1 MIEIK
6 DWVVETPE
14 VQLLVEV
21 LVVQFLAENSMDRCL
36 AGYSPWGGK
45 ESDTTEQL
53 SMSLSERLVAQG
65 ASQVALVVKNPPVNA
80 GDRRDAGSIP
90 ESGRSP
96 EEGMATHS
104 NMLASGKS
112 WDFPQDRGAWQA

>member
-80 GDRRDAGSIP
+80 GDRRDAGSILG
-90 ESGRSP
+90 S
-96 EEGMATHS
+96 
-104 NMLASGKS
+104 
-112 WDFPQDRGAWQA
+112 

>member
-1 MIEIK
+1 
-6 DWVVETPE
+6 
-14 VQLLVEV
+14 
-21 LVVQFLAENSMDRCL
+21 MDRCL
-36 AGYSPWGGK
+36 AGYSPWSGK

-53 SMSLSERLVAQG
+53 SMSLSVRLVAQG

-80 GDRRDAGSIP
+80 GERRDAGLIP

-104 NMLASGKS
+104 NILALGKS